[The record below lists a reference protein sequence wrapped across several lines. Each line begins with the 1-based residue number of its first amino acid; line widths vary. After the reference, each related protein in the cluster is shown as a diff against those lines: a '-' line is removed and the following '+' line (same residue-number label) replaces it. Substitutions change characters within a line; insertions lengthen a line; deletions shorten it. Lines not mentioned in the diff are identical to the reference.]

1 VTSAAREYLGI
12 GGVRKDGLAILSP
25 SDIALRK
32 EIEAEFAEWLGEF
45 GAVQVELP
53 RLITLED
60 AASIDYF
67 ENFPQLGLTVS
78 GLADP
83 DAVSR
88 RAKNGDSSVGLA
100 DLEAP
105 RHVLPSAACYGLYF
119 ALRGATLP
127 EISFYTLS
135 EHCFRREEAFD
146 GLDRLLGFTQREAV
160 AIGTQEAV
168 EEFVRRVHALLRR
181 GASRFG
187 IDARLVPATDP
198 FFEDDGARAK
208 MQRLLPVKHELVSER
223 GVALASANFHRN
235 FFGERCDIR
244 LADTGESVFTA
255 CLGLGIER
263 WISELSRHRSG
274 GRSAQHRAGARG

>member
-1 VTSAAREYLGI
+1 VTSTQYVGI
-12 GGVRKDGLAILSP
+12 GGVREDGLAILGP
-25 SDIALRK
+25 SDIALRN

-45 GAVQVELP
+45 GAAEVELP
-53 RLITLED
+53 RLIKLGD

-67 ENFPQLGLTVS
+67 QNFPQLGLAVS

-88 RAKNGDSSVGLA
+88 RAKAGDSTVGVG

-105 RHVLPSAACYGLYF
+105 QHVLPSAACYGLYF

-127 EISFYTLS
+127 EISFYTFRG
-135 EHCFRREEAFD
+135 HCFRREASFD
-146 GLDRLLGFTQREAV
+146 GLDRLLGFAMREVVAV
-160 AIGTQEAV
+160 GTKEAV
-168 EEFVRRVHALLRR
+168 EEFVQRAHAVLRR

-187 IDARLVPATDP
+187 IDAQLVPATDP

-244 LADTGESVFTA
+244 LASTGESATTGCFA
-255 CLGLGIER
+255 FGIER
-263 WISELSRHRSG
+263 WISELTQHRSETE
-274 GRSAQHRAGARG
+274 

>member
-1 VTSAAREYLGI
+1 VTSTHYAGI
-12 GGVRKDGLAILSP
+12 GGVREDGLAILGP
-25 SDIALRK
+25 ADIALRD
-32 EIEAEFAEWLGEF
+32 EIESEISGWVGDF
-45 GAVQVELP
+45 GAVEVELP

-60 AASIDYF
+60 AASIAYF

-119 ALRGATLP
+119 ALRGSAVP
-127 EISFYTLS
+127 DISFYTFRG
-135 EHCFRREEAFD
+135 HCFRREASFD
-146 GLDRLLGFTQREAV
+146 GLDRLLGFTMREVVAV
-160 AIGTQEAV
+160 GNGEAV
-168 EEFVRRVHALLRR
+168 EQFVQRAHATLCH

-198 FFEDDGARAK
+198 FFENDGARAK

-235 FFGERCDIR
+235 FFGESCDIR
-244 LADTGESVFTA
+244 LADTGEAASTA

-263 WISELSRHRSG
+263 WISELAHR
-274 GRSAQHRAGARG
+274 RAER